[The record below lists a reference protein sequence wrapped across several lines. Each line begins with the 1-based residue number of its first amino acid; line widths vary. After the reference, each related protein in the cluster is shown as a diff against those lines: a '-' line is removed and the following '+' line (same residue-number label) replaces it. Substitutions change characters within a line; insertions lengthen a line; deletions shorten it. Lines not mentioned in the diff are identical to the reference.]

1 MYEYKPQK
9 WGTQYKKLDGKWVVW
24 PVDPAI
30 TDEQRDAW
38 NVPPLAEAQAQAARL
53 NAPKP

>member
-1 MYEYKPQK
+1 MYEDKPQK
-9 WGTQYKKLDGKWVVW
+9 WGTQYKKINGTWVVW

-53 NAPKP
+53 NAPRR